1 MTDTSA
7 QESTTPA
14 EPASNE
20 EDEAE
25 TAGDDI
31 ADQGG
36 EADNVGADILPDEG
50 QANAPRRS
58 TRTSRPP
65 GESGRRKAALLT
77 QAATHS
83 QPASFPNPTPTPRLP
98 NK

>member
-7 QESTTPA
+7 QESTTLA
-14 EPASNE
+14 EQASNE
-20 EDEAE
+20 EGGAE

-31 ADQGG
+31 ADQEV
-36 EADNVGADILPDEG
+36 EADSVGADIPSDEG

-65 GESGRRKAALLT
+65 GEW
-77 QAATHS
+77 
-83 QPASFPNPTPTPRLP
+83 
-98 NK
+98 